1 MFDNGAVNAGVD
13 NNSESKLNKPLYAS
27 FARAQV
33 QLAALE
39 PIDYFFAQEL
49 CQRLGFD
56 PQLFHLLLAL
66 SESLRNGHSC
76 LPLESIAGQSFGFAS
91 DDEGLVSHHG
101 FIFDELKNLDKLLTE
116 LALAPE
122 QHQAIVYHRQKLYL
136 RRYFTFEVELR
147 QFIRDKAGG
156 SFAPFETDDIK
167 TCLET
172 LFPVSVT
179 NKGAGEIDW
188 QHIAVANAVNKGFS
202 VIAGGP
208 GTGKTYTVT
217 KLLAALIMLEQA
229 RSPQK
234 QLTIALVAPTG
245 KAAQRLSES
254 IVKAVKGFRG
264 LIPDKVLAAIP
275 EQALTVHRLLG
286 VIPNQVNFRHHRDN
300 LLQADLVLID
310 EVSMVDLALMTRVF
324 RALPEHSKVILLGDA
339 DQLPSVAAGSVLN
352 DVAPRP
358 HPGFSPQNLAY
369 LEQVTACRQLPEVK
383 SKAGHQ
389 AADHITY
396 LVKSRRFDGQGGIGR
411 LAAAVIAGRSSES
424 WQLLTRAQDEGDEQL
439 KLLPGELLSWLPQ
452 LVQQYYLPLF
462 HCNEVD
468 EAFSLLGRFRILCAM
483 RKGECGV
490 ENINQ
495 VIKQYLA
502 DKGLANASGR
512 LYHGMPVMISEN
524 DYRLGLY
531 NGDIGMIW
539 RNDKGHLMAVFEDA
553 ELGFKWLMPSRLP
566 QYETVY
572 AMTIHKTQGS
582 EFDHVAMLLPG
593 QTDNKLL
600 SRELLYTGITRA
612 KSKLS
617 IASKANVWSHGVE
630 GRVQRYSGFSLDTA
644 PNEQV

>member
-1 MFDNGAVNAGVD
+1 MPESSAVKAKGQG
-13 NNSESKLNKPLYAS
+13 ELCKLQGGYAS
-27 FARAQV
+27 FARAKTQI
-33 QLAALE
+33 AGLE
-39 PIDYFFAQEL
+39 PIDYFFAREL
-49 CQRLGFD
+49 CLGLGDD

-66 SESLRNGHSC
+66 SESLRSGHTC
-76 LPLESIAGQSFGFAS
+76 LPLESIAGQNFGFAS

-101 FIFDELKNLDKLLTE
+101 FIFAEFTQLDGLLTA
-116 LALAPE
+116 LSLAPDQE
-122 QHQAIVYHRQKLYL
+122 KAIVYHRHRLYL
-136 RRYFTFEVELR
+136 RRYFTFEAELAD
-147 QFIRDKAGG
+147 FIRTKSTQAAAGFHPDEIRACLERLFPG
-156 SFAPFETDDIK
+156 SDGDDI
-167 TCLET
+167 
-172 LFPVSVT
+172 S
-179 NKGAGEIDW
+179 GEIDW

-217 KLLAALIMLEQA
+217 KLLAALIMLAQS
-229 RSPQK
+229 RPDYRP
-234 QLTIALVAPTG
+234 LDIALVAPTG

-254 IVKAVKGFRG
+254 IANAVKGFRT
-264 LIPDKVLAAIP
+264 LIPQPVLAAIP

-286 VIPNQVNFRHHRDN
+286 VIPDQVNFRHHSEN

-324 RALPEHSKVILLGDA
+324 RALPQHSKVILLGDA

-352 DVAPRP
+352 DIAPRP
-358 HPGFSPQNLAY
+358 HPGFSPDNLAY
-369 LEQVTACRQLPEVK
+369 LQQVTGVKALP
-383 SKAGHQ
+383 KAKGGRG

-411 LAAAVIAGRSSES
+411 LALAVIGGQSRES
-424 WQLLTRAQDEGDEQL
+424 WQLLAGAQERRDEQL
-439 KLLPGELLSWLPQ
+439 RLLPDELASWLPE
-452 LVQQYYLPLF
+452 LVEQYYQPLF
-462 HCNEVD
+462 QCRDVG
-468 EAFSLLGRFRILCAM
+468 EAFIRLARFRVLCAM

-495 VIKQYLA
+495 VIIRYLA

-512 LYHGMPVMISEN
+512 LYHAMPVMISEN

-539 RNDKGHLMAVFEDA
+539 RNDKGHLMAVFEDSEA
-553 ELGFKWLMPSRLP
+553 GFKWLMPSRLP
-566 QYETVY
+566 QFETVY

-612 KSKLS
+612 KSRLS

-630 GRVQRYSGFSLDTA
+630 GRVKRFSGLSLYKQA
-644 PNEQV
+644 

>member
-1 MFDNGAVNAGVD
+1 MLDNGGVNADPNLAGDSFKDKNTPV
-13 NNSESKLNKPLYAS
+13 YAS
-27 FARAQV
+27 FARAKA

-39 PIDYFFAQEL
+39 PIDYFFAREL
-49 CQRLGFD
+49 CQDLGFD

-66 SESLRNGHSC
+66 SESLRNGHTC
-76 LPLESIAGQSFGFAS
+76 LPLESIAGQCFGFAS

-101 FIFDELKNLDKLLTE
+101 FIFAEQKSLDQLLSA
-116 LALAPE
+116 LALAPD
-122 QHQAIVYHRQKLYL
+122 QHQAIVYHRQKLYF
-136 RRYFTFEVELR
+136 RRYFTFEAELAG
-147 QFIRDKAGG
+147 FIRSKSAGALADFEMDEIKACLDK
-156 SFAPFETDDIK
+156 
-167 TCLET
+167 
-172 LFPVSVT
+172 LFPAST
-179 NKGAGEIDW
+179 SDEGTGEIDW
-188 QHIAVANAVNKGFS
+188 QHIAVANAVNKSFS

-254 IVKAVKGFRG
+254 IAKAVKGFRG
-264 LIPDKVLAAIP
+264 LIPEKVLAAIP

-324 RALPEHSKVILLGDA
+324 RALPQHSKVILLGDA

-358 HPGFSPQNLAY
+358 HPGFSPPNLAY
-369 LEQVTACRQLPEVK
+369 LELVTGCYQLP
-383 SKAGHQ
+383 KAKGGKG

-411 LAAAVIAGRSSES
+411 LAAAVIAGQSSES
-424 WQLLTRAQDEGDEQL
+424 WQLLTRAQEEGDEQL
-439 KLLPGELLSWLPQ
+439 SLLPGELLAWLPR
-452 LVQQYYLPLF
+452 LVGQYYLGLF
-462 HCNEVD
+462 HCDDVG
-468 EAFSLLGRFRILCAM
+468 EAFSLLSRFRILCAM
-483 RKGECGV
+483 RKGEYGV

-495 VIKQYLA
+495 LIKQYLA

-539 RNDKGHLMAVFEDA
+539 RNGKGHLMAVFEDA

-566 QYETVY
+566 QFETVY

-612 KSKLS
+612 KSRLS

-630 GRVQRYSGFSLDTA
+630 GRVKRFSGLKLELS
-644 PNEQV
+644 E